1 MRMLLRFL
9 KPYRLQTAG
18 VFSALALNLV
28 GVLLVPT
35 ILANMINIGVSSGDF
50 DYLVRQGMFMLC
62 AAIVSGAGAFVCNYL
77 CADLATKVGRD
88 IRNAVYDSSLS
99 FSGGDFEQFGT
110 GSMITRT
117 LGDVNVIQTAISMSI
132 QMILPVP
139 FAAIIGI
146 ALAASIDAQMGM
158 MLAGCIAVVAMIA
171 VLSVKRAA
179 GIFKRLQRFIDRM
192 NVRLRESITGV
203 RVIRAFGK
211 EAVERESLDDAFSAY
226 ASSAIRV
233 NWIFATLDCSAFFIM
248 NIAEVAILWL
258 GGNRVGAHAMQIASI
273 SACIEYAMLILFFIM
288 MAQICVLMLPRAFV
302 CLERCREV
310 IECTPSISDAAE
322 PVALVQGMSGGA
334 VRGSAVAAGV
344 AACGGSLGKDTGAGA
359 VSLGNVVAHFCNVS
373 FRFADASED
382 TLHHLNFAC
391 RRGTTTAIIGQTGS
405 GKSTIAKLMLRLH
418 DVTDG
423 LLEVC
428 GTDVRAC
435 TQHELREHIAY
446 VPQKAWLFSGTI
458 AENLRDGKPDATDDE
473 LWHALDVAQAGFV
486 RELPDGLSSRVAQG
500 GTNFSGGQ
508 RQRLSI
514 ARALVRPADLY
525 IFDDSFSALD
535 FKTDAA
541 LRRALATEVAD
552 AAVLIIAQ
560 RINTILSADQII
572 VLKDGCIQGLGTH
585 RELMRSCTAY
595 QEIARSQLRQE
606 ELAELMGDDS
616 GENAVA
622 ADTAQPAGEP
632 ASAAPDKTA
641 DALRPADGV
650 TCTVLPAAEQH
661 RIDVLQPTDG
671 VTRTAADESGSSG
684 TESAPTDTHDAKGG
698 E

>member
-1 MRMLLRFL
+1 MRTLLRFL
-9 KPYRLQTAG
+9 KPYRLQVAG
-18 VFSALALNLV
+18 VLGALGLNLL

-35 ILANMINIGVSSGDF
+35 ILANMINIGVSSRDF
-50 DYLVRQGMFMLC
+50 DYLVQQGLVMLV
-62 AAIVSGAGAFVCNYL
+62 AALISGGGAFANNYL

-88 IRNAVYDSSLS
+88 IRTAVYDASLA

-117 LGDVNVIQTAISMSI
+117 LGDVNVIQTALSMSI

-139 FAAIIGI
+139 FAAVIGVV
-146 ALAASIDAQMGM
+146 LACSIDMQMGLL
-158 MLAGCIAVVAMIA
+158 LAGFIAVVAVIA
-171 VLSVKRAA
+171 VVSVKKAA
-179 GIFKRLQRFIDRM
+179 RIFQRLQRFIDRM

-211 EAVERESLDDAFSAY
+211 ESAERESLDDAFGTY
-226 ASSAIRV
+226 ASSAIKV
-233 NWIFATLDCSAFFIM
+233 NWIFATLDCSAFFVM
-248 NIAEVAILWL
+248 NLAEVSILWL

-288 MAQICVLMLPRAFV
+288 MAQICMLTLPRALV

-310 IECTPSISDAAE
+310 IECEPSIKDAVPLEA
-322 PVALVQGMSGGA
+322 AAHGGA
-334 VRGSAVAAGV
+334 AGPER
-344 AACGGSLGKDTGAGA
+344 SLASLEAHEAGAGA
-359 VSLGNVVAHFCNVS
+359 EALPSGHARTDRPDVVAHFGNVS

-382 TLHHLNFAC
+382 TLHHLNFYL

-405 GKSTIAKLMLRLH
+405 GKSTIAKLMLRFH

-423 LLEVC
+423 ELTVC
-428 GTDVRAC
+428 GSDVRTI
-435 TQHELREHIAY
+435 TQQELRDHISY

-458 AENLRDGKPDATDDE
+458 ADNLRDGKADASDEE
-473 LWHALDVAQAGFV
+473 LWHALDVAQSGFV
-486 RELPDGLSSRVAQG
+486 HELPDGLQSRVAQG

-541 LRRALATEVAD
+541 LRRALQTEVAD

-560 RINTILSADQII
+560 RINTILTADQII
-572 VLKDGCIQGLGTH
+572 VLKDGCIQGLGAH
-585 RELMRSCTAY
+585 EELMRSCTAY
-595 QEIARSQLRQE
+595 QEIARSQLREE
-606 ELAELMGDDS
+606 ELAELT
-616 GENAVA
+616 GEDCEPVPA
-622 ADTAQPAGEP
+622 ADGADREQVPA
-632 ASAAPDKTA
+632 
-641 DALRPADGV
+641 ADG
-650 TCTVLPAAEQH
+650 AAM
-661 RIDVLQPTDG
+661 
-671 VTRTAADESGSSG
+671 
-684 TESAPTDTHDAKGG
+684 KGG

>member
-1 MRMLLRFL
+1 MRTLLRFL
-9 KPYRLQTAG
+9 KPYRLQVAG
-18 VFSALALNLV
+18 VLGALALNLL

-35 ILANMINIGVSSGDF
+35 ILANMINIGVSSRDF
-50 DYLVRQGMFMLC
+50 DYLVQQGLVMLV
-62 AAIVSGAGAFVCNYL
+62 AALISGGGAFANNYL

-88 IRNAVYDSSLS
+88 IRTAVYDASLA

-117 LGDVNVIQTAISMSI
+117 LGDVNVIQTALSMSI

-139 FAAIIGI
+139 FAAVIGVV
-146 ALAASIDAQMGM
+146 LACSIDMQMGLL
-158 MLAGCIAVVAMIA
+158 LAGFIAVVAVIA
-171 VLSVKRAA
+171 VVSVKKAA
-179 GIFKRLQRFIDRM
+179 RIFQRLQRFIDRM

-211 EAVERESLDDAFSAY
+211 EAAERESLDDAFGTY
-226 ASSAIRV
+226 ASSAIKV
-233 NWIFATLDCSAFFIM
+233 NWIFATLDCSAFFVM
-248 NIAEVAILWL
+248 NLAEVSILWL

-288 MAQICVLMLPRAFV
+288 MAQICMLTLPRALV

-310 IECTPSISDAAE
+310 IECEPSIKDAAPLE
-322 PVALVQGMSGGA
+322 AAAHDG
-334 VRGSAVAAGV
+334 AGV
-344 AACGGSLGKDTGAGA
+344 PERSLASSEAHEAGAGA
-359 VSLGNVVAHFCNVS
+359 EALPSGHARTDRPDVVAHFGNVS

-382 TLHHLNFAC
+382 TLHHLNFYL

-405 GKSTIAKLMLRLH
+405 GKSTIAKLMLRFH

-423 LLEVC
+423 ELTVC
-428 GTDVRAC
+428 GSDVRTI
-435 TQHELREHIAY
+435 TQQELRDHISY

-458 AENLRDGKPDATDDE
+458 ADNLRDGKADASDEE
-473 LWHALDVAQAGFV
+473 LWHALDVAQSGFV
-486 RELPDGLSSRVAQG
+486 RELPDGLQSRVAQG

-541 LRRALATEVAD
+541 LRHALQTEVAD

-560 RINTILSADQII
+560 RINTILTADQII
-572 VLKDGCIQGLGTH
+572 VLKDGCIQGLGAH
-585 RELMRSCTAY
+585 EELMRSCTAY
-595 QEIARSQLRQE
+595 QEIARSQLREE
-606 ELAELMGDDS
+606 ELAELT
-616 GENAVA
+616 GEDREQVPA
-622 ADTAQPAGEP
+622 ADG
-632 ASAAPDKTA
+632 AAM
-641 DALRPADGV
+641 
-650 TCTVLPAAEQH
+650 
-661 RIDVLQPTDG
+661 
-671 VTRTAADESGSSG
+671 
-684 TESAPTDTHDAKGG
+684 KGG

>member
-1 MRMLLRFL
+1 MRTLLRFL
-9 KPYRLQTAG
+9 KPYRLQVAG
-18 VFSALALNLV
+18 VLGALGLNLL

-35 ILANMINIGVSSGDF
+35 ILANMINIGVSSRDF
-50 DYLVRQGMFMLC
+50 DYLVQQGLVMLV
-62 AAIVSGAGAFVCNYL
+62 AALISGGGAFANNYL

-88 IRNAVYDSSLS
+88 IRTAVYDASLA

-117 LGDVNVIQTAISMSI
+117 LGDVNVIQTALSMSI

-139 FAAIIGI
+139 FAAVIGVV
-146 ALAASIDAQMGM
+146 LACSIDMQMGLL
-158 MLAGCIAVVAMIA
+158 LAGFIAVVAVIA
-171 VLSVKRAA
+171 VVSVKKAA
-179 GIFKRLQRFIDRM
+179 RIFQRLQRFIDRM

-211 EAVERESLDDAFSAY
+211 ESAERESLDDAFGTY
-226 ASSAIRV
+226 ASSAIKV
-233 NWIFATLDCSAFFIM
+233 NWIFATLDCSAFFVM
-248 NIAEVAILWL
+248 NLAEVSILWL

-288 MAQICVLMLPRAFV
+288 MAQICMLTLPRALV

-310 IECTPSISDAAE
+310 IECEPSIKDAVPLEA
-322 PVALVQGMSGGA
+322 AAHGGA
-334 VRGSAVAAGV
+334 AGPER
-344 AACGGSLGKDTGAGA
+344 SLASLEAHEAGAGA
-359 VSLGNVVAHFCNVS
+359 EALPSGHARTDRPDVVAHFGNVS

-382 TLHHLNFAC
+382 TLHHLNFYLK
-391 RRGTTTAIIGQTGS
+391 RGTTTAIIGQTGS
-405 GKSTIAKLMLRLH
+405 GKSTIAKLMLRFH

-423 LLEVC
+423 ELTVC
-428 GTDVRAC
+428 GSDVRTI
-435 TQHELREHIAY
+435 TQQELRDHISY

-458 AENLRDGKPDATDDE
+458 ADNLRDGKADASDEE
-473 LWHALDVAQAGFV
+473 LWHALDVAQSGFV
-486 RELPDGLSSRVAQG
+486 RELPDGLQSRVAQG

-541 LRRALATEVAD
+541 LRRALQTEVAD

-560 RINTILSADQII
+560 RINTILTADQII
-572 VLKDGCIQGLGTH
+572 VLKDGCIQGLGAH
-585 RELMRSCTAY
+585 EELMRSCTAY
-595 QEIARSQLRQE
+595 QEIARSQLREE
-606 ELAELMGDDS
+606 ELAELT
-616 GENAVA
+616 GEDCEQVPA
-622 ADTAQPAGEP
+622 ADGADREQVPA
-632 ASAAPDKTA
+632 
-641 DALRPADGV
+641 ADG
-650 TCTVLPAAEQH
+650 AAM
-661 RIDVLQPTDG
+661 
-671 VTRTAADESGSSG
+671 
-684 TESAPTDTHDAKGG
+684 KGG